1 MSSSTSNDPGLAG
14 EGREHRGGFQG
25 GGLPSE
31 KFASLKQASEL
42 PLAVVT
48 GCDKHL
54 LDRLTLQEQLV
65 ATVNRMALANDLP
78 EAIIT
83 ESGLKIT
90 PLDAAMPD
98 TAQALI
104 DKTAMA
110 LPHIKITEF
119 LLEVDEWTGFTPAT
133 LRT

>member
-1 MSSSTSNDPGLAG
+1 M
-14 EGREHRGGFQG
+14 
-25 GGLPSE
+25 PSE